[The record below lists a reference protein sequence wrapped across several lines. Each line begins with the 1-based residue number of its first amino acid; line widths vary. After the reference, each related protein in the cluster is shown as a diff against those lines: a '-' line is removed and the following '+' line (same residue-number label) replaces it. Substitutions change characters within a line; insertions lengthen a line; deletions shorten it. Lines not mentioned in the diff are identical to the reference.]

1 MLHLFIQP
9 DILAGET
16 LLQAIETLE
25 ETQAL
30 PLSALMRRVD
40 YDIIP
45 ESFRPRVVSAN
56 RRLFEAAK
64 SCTALP
70 YIPQEEETRNLL
82 RGFEYFLEEVRLSSS
97 SEEDYAAIGCRI
109 QSLKRLSLDVLSA
122 LVEGALT
129 FDALHFKCSVEGGD
143 TAKMWGLLEELNE
156 LLGEL
161 HRVPVEVFLT
171 VADEVERFNSLLKSR
186 WLEAE
191 PLLSTV
197 RNLLDKIQLLAL
209 KVETRGTPEGLPFRE
224 LIEELLWRSCS
235 VRAK

>member
-1 MLHLFIQP
+1 MLYIFIQP
-9 DILAGET
+9 DISAGEA

-25 ETQAL
+25 GEKTLAF
-30 PLSALMRRVD
+30 SALMRRID

-45 ESFRPRVVSAN
+45 EAFQPRVVSAN

-70 YIPQEEETRNLL
+70 CLPQEEETRNLL
-82 RGFEYFLEEVRLSSS
+82 RRFEYFLEEVRLSSS
-97 SEEDYAAIGCRI
+97 SEEDYAVIGRRI
-109 QSLKRLSLDVLSA
+109 QNMRRLSLDVLSG
-122 LVEGALT
+122 LIEGALT

-143 TAKMWGLLEELNE
+143 TTEVWGLLEELNE
-156 LLGEL
+156 LLGDVK
-161 HRVPVEVFLT
+161 RIPVEVFLT

-191 PLLSTV
+191 PLLSAV
-197 RNLLDKIQLLAL
+197 RELLDRIQLLAL
-209 KVETRGTPEGLPFRE
+209 RVETRGEEGLKYKE